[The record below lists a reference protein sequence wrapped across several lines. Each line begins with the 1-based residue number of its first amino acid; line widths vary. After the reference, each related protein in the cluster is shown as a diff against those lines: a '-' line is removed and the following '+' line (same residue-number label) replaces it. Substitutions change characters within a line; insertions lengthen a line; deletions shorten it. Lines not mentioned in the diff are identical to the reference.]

1 MDLKV
6 IIVGAGEVG
15 FHIARKLSQENK
27 DVVLVEINEERVR
40 RVQQVLDVQVI
51 QGKGSSPSVLRQAGL
66 ESAEIMIAVTDSD
79 ETNIVA
85 CMIAQTL
92 SKNIIRVGR
101 VRDPEYRGA
110 SGLIDQSF
118 LHIDLVISPEEEVS
132 KTLSLLADTP
142 GTSDVLE
149 FADGRVKLIGI
160 KLDAGNPMAG
170 KRLMEISS
178 EAGEKM
184 LVAAIY
190 RKESVI
196 VPRGDTRAREG
207 DTLFFVTLPESVK
220 NLLRRFGKK
229 DDHTRRVLVSGGGRM
244 GECVARRLSS
254 KGIGT
259 KIIERDRQRCER
271 LAETLDRVVVLHGEG
286 TDQRLLVEEGIRD
299 TDMFVSAVEDQEEN
313 VLTALFAKRL
323 GAKRVVSLVDT
334 TGYIPLASTI
344 GVDVVLSP
352 MLSAVGTILQFI
364 RQGKVI
370 SVSTLREDLVE
381 AIEFIAMETS
391 EIVGKSLRTLSMP
404 KGALVG
410 SIVRG
415 EEVII
420 PHGDTAIQAGD
431 RVILFARP
439 DAIPRVEKAVKV
451 SLEYF

>member
-1 MDLKV
+1 LRIV
-6 IIVGAGEVG
+6 IVGAGEVG
-15 FHIARKLSQENK
+15 FHIAKKLSSENK

-40 RVQQVLDVQVI
+40 RVQQILDVQVI
-51 QGKGSSPSVLRQAGL
+51 HGKGSSPSVLRQAGL
-66 ESAEIMIAVTDSD
+66 ESAEIIIAVTDSD

-85 CMIAQTL
+85 CLIAQAI

-101 VRDPEYRGA
+101 VRDSEYRGQ
-110 SGLIDQSF
+110 SGLIDKSS

-149 FADGRVKLIGI
+149 FANGRVKLIGI

-170 KRLMEISS
+170 KRLMDMAFKE
-178 EAGEKM
+178 GEKI
-184 LVAAIY
+184 LIAAIY
-190 RKESVI
+190 RQENVI
-196 VPRGDTRAREG
+196 VPRGDTRVKEG
-207 DTLFFVTLPESVK
+207 DTLFLVTLPGTVRQVLK
-220 NLLRRFGKK
+220 RFGKQ
-229 DDHTRRVLVSGGGRM
+229 DEHTKRVLVSGGGRM

-254 KGIGT
+254 RGIGT
-259 KIIERDRQRCER
+259 KIIEGNRYRCEQ
-271 LAETLDRVVVLHGEG
+271 LAEALDKVVVLHGEG
-286 TDQRLLVEEGIRD
+286 TDQRLLSEEGVKD
-299 TDMFVSAVEDQEEN
+299 VDMFISAAEDEEEN
-313 VLTALFAKRL
+313 VLTALLAKRL

-334 TGYIPLASTI
+334 TEYIPLASTI

-352 MLSAVGTILQFI
+352 MLAAVSTILQFV
-364 RQGKVI
+364 RQGKVL

-391 EIVGKSLRTLSMP
+391 EIVGKPLRKLSMP

-410 SIVRG
+410 SIVRD

-420 PHGDTAIQAGD
+420 PHGDTIIQAGD

-439 DAIPRVEKAVKV
+439 DVIPRMEKAVKV
-451 SLEYF
+451 GLEYF